1 MATFPSLRPSDAPII
16 FGAWPA
22 TAHTSLNGAESRI
35 RHGSAEIG
43 REWRPS
49 FVNITEADF
58 LAILNHYRGQRSGF
72 DSFGFDTTTLASD
85 LTPAGFAW
93 LYASRPEVVDH
104 HVDCFTVQ
112 CKFKCEPRGLVVA
125 PGKRWRT
132 AQTTFSRG
140 PCIEFD
146 LYALTPDPPG
156 AYNLLTTLEADYV
169 LGYTTQVSVS
179 VKVKKVGVFV
189 PVNASLAN
197 YTIGIWNATNYSDA
211 NPVLG
216 PLVWQKQIVSTDNDY
231 IEEQSYYWFNV
242 SNGPVLSNTQKYV
255 VASTWGAGVSSPFRL
270 DSNTLQVNNFLSSFG
285 RPANTFPVESGLL
298 VDLSSLAIAETY
310 TPNESDVTSGIGFL
324 TVNLNVST
332 CDVE

>member
-1 MATFPSLRPSDAPII
+1 MATFPSLRPSEAPII

-35 RHGSAEIG
+35 RHGLAEIG

-132 AQTTFSRG
+132 VQTTFSRVLFIDRMLFTFVG
-140 PCIEFD
+140 APTTIPLDLIYQNEVYGYQIERD
-146 LYALTPDPPG
+146 
-156 AYNLLTTLEADYV
+156 YNSTVIE
-169 LGYTTQVSVS
+169 
-179 VKVKKVGVFV
+179 VGVWA
-189 PVNASLAN
+189 NAN
-197 YTIGIWNATNYSDA
+197 VDHTVGIWSNTGPNNY
-211 NPVLG
+211 NPQLI
-216 PLVWQKQIVSTDNDY
+216 WQKQVRTTDS
-231 IEEQSYYWFNV
+231 SYVLEGYRWYSV
-242 SNGPVLSNTQKYV
+242 SNGPTIIGGTTYTVAATWSDHQIPANMKSVDFSVAPNSRLGISAVMPENPDIFVPLLTDLSNPSYFPGDT
-255 VASTWGAGVSSPFRL
+255 SPGDERGYF
-270 DSNTLQVNNFLSSFG
+270 S
-285 RPANTFPVESGLL
+285 
-298 VDLSSLAIAETY
+298 
-310 TPNESDVTSGIGFL
+310 
-324 TVNLNVST
+324 VNLILR
-332 CDVE
+332 EFL